1 MKELAGD
8 FILRSQDGHD
18 AAPASRVK
26 RSILPL
32 PLQLLSFT
40 LKTEEVSFGLGMWIK
55 ILLRYIGASKDLGV
69 RE

>member
-8 FILRSQDGHD
+8 FFCRSQDGHG
-18 AAPASRVK
+18 APAASRVK

-40 LKTEEVSFGLGMWIK
+40 LETEEVSFGLGMWIK

-69 RE
+69 KE

>member
-8 FILRSQDGHD
+8 FFCRSQDGHD
-18 AAPASRVK
+18 APAASRVK

-40 LKTEEVSFGLGMWIK
+40 LKTEEVSFGLGM
-55 ILLRYIGASKDLGV
+55 
-69 RE
+69 